1 MIIYKDFLTGDELFT
16 DIYPMKLVGP
26 NQNFIQL
33 KGKRVTE
40 NSSAGDINIGG
51 NPSAEEAAE
60 TTEETSVSG
69 VDIVLANRL
78 TEVTEYTKEA
88 YQQDKIK
95 PYIKK
100 LMKAKDDQIKEL
112 EAEGKKNEKLVE
124 ELKLQY
130 TAFKN
135 TFKED
140 LKSVIL
146 TGFKKKEFQF
156 FLGESLSDEA
166 MLILMTYPEDDPEGR
181 PLMYFVKYGLK
192 EVKV

>member
-1 MIIYKDFLTGDELFT
+1 MIVYKDFITGDELFT

-26 NQNFIQL
+26 NKNIIEL
-33 KGKRVTE
+33 KGKHTTE
-40 NSSAGDINIGG
+40 KISSANIDIGG

-60 TTEETSVSG
+60 STEDTVISG

-78 TEVTEYTKEA
+78 KGVVEFTKDV
-88 YQQDKIK
+88 YQEMIK
-95 PYIKK
+95 AYIKN

-112 EAEGKKNEKLVE
+112 EAEGKKNEKRVE

-130 TAFKN
+130 TTFKN
-135 TFKED
+135 TIRED

-156 FLGESLSDEA
+156 FLGESMSEDA
-166 MLILMTYPEDDPEGR
+166 MLILMTWPEDEPENR
-181 PLMYFVKYGLK
+181 PLMYFIKYGLK
-192 EVKV
+192 EVKQ

>member
-16 DIYPMKLVGP
+16 DIYPMKFVGP
-26 NQNFIQL
+26 NENIIQL
-33 KGKRVTE
+33 KGKRKTE
-40 NSSAGDINIGG
+40 KSSAVDIDIGG

-78 TEVTEYTKEA
+78 TEVTEFTKDG
-88 YQQDKIK
+88 YQKRIK
-95 PYIKK
+95 LYIMA
-100 LMKAKDDQIKEL
+100 LMKAKEDQIKEL

-124 ELKLQY
+124 ELKLKY
-130 TAFKN
+130 TAFKT

-146 TGFKKKEFQF
+146 TGFKKKDFQF
-156 FLGESLSDEA
+156 FLGESLSEEA

-192 EVKV
+192 EVKA